1 MKATSFK
8 GNPFRIILMTSHNI
22 LIRGKAGIRNTYF
35 MNHENKNYGLVKDL
49 KNILTDQI
57 SQVTLHKKWSFP
69 LRISSLNPWKILIR
83 ISCRVLLQ
91 NILFI
96 ALISSKYHQNIFWFI
111 SSYQFTSLYFD
122 TTSQNFLKNSN
133 L

>member
-57 SQVTLHKKWSFP
+57 SQVTLHKK
-69 LRISSLNPWKILIR
+69 
-83 ISCRVLLQ
+83 
-91 NILFI
+91 
-96 ALISSKYHQNIFWFI
+96 
-111 SSYQFTSLYFD
+111 
-122 TTSQNFLKNSN
+122 
-133 L
+133 